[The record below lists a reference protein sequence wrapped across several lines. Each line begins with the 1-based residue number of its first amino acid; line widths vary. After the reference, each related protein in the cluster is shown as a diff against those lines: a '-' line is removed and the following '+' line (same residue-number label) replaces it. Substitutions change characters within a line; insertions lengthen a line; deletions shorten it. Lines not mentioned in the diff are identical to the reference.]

1 MQASLTHHSKTRKSL
16 DVTVPAAEV
25 SAEFGKVISKLAPK
39 VKIPGFRPG
48 KAPKDVLMSRYQR
61 EILSEVAEALVSRHF
76 MAAAASQGA
85 TPISRPALE
94 KVDLQEKVDGTFRVQ
109 FDVAPE
115 VTLPDYKH
123 LPALKKK
130 RIIDEEAVVEHLE
143 ALRQQAAKFVPVEDA
158 AALGHYATLDIKV
171 KPQGMK
177 AMDYKDQVIQLAEG
191 RPFDQEIL
199 GMKVDE
205 TRHFTITIPEGDANK
220 AMAGKPV
227 AYEAVMKDLR
237 SRDLPELT
245 DEFAKDLGDHAD
257 LAALKVFVR
266 KELEEAAERDALSR
280 LHNSFLETLLDA
292 APFEVPASMVSLQL
306 DDYCQEFA
314 EMVSRQ
320 GVDPQKINWEAYRQ
334 SRMKDAERAVRSGYL
349 LQTLGNAEDIQVSDE
364 EIDEEIRS
372 FMEERKV
379 PQPFET
385 FKKQLEERGSVTEI
399 KGRVRTDKIFDH
411 LLTFCTVTEELL
423 DKAAF
428 EALVEQERRREAGM
442 PQARYDAGGV
452 EGGEL
457 EHQEGGAPDSVSAAH
472 VHGPDCD
479 HDHEDVKPAKA
490 AKKAAKAEA
499 DVEAE
504 APAEE
509 APKAKKAPKKAA
521 KAE

>member
-25 SAEFGKVISKLAPK
+25 SAEYGKVLAKLAPK

-48 KAPKDVLMSRYQR
+48 KAPKDVLIHRYQR

-76 MAAAASQGA
+76 IAAATAQGA

-94 KVDLQEKVDGTFRVQ
+94 KVDFKETEDGTFRVQ
-109 FDVAPE
+109 FDVAPD
-115 VTLPDYKH
+115 VALPDYKH

-130 RIIDEEAVVEHLE
+130 RIIDEAAVVEHLE
-143 ALRQQAAKFVPVEDA
+143 ALRQQAAKFIPVEDA

-191 RPFDQEIL
+191 RPFDQEIV

-205 TRHFTITIPEGDANK
+205 TRKFTITIPEADGNK

-237 SRDLPELT
+237 TRELPELG

-257 LAALKVFVR
+257 LEALRAFVR
-266 KELEEAAERDALSR
+266 KDLEEAAERDALAR
-280 LHNSFLETLLDA
+280 LHSSFLETLLDA
-292 APFEVPASMVSLQL
+292 SPFEVPASMVSLQL

-320 GVDPQKINWEAYRQ
+320 GVDPQKINWEAYRN
-334 SRMKDAERAVRSGYL
+334 SRLQDAERAVRSGYL
-349 LQTLGNAEDIQVSDE
+349 LQALGNAEDIQVTDE
-364 EIDEEIRS
+364 EVDTEIRN
-372 FMEERKV
+372 FMEERKIT
-379 PQPFET
+379 QAFEAVR
-385 FKKQLEERGSVTEI
+385 KQMEERGATNEI
-399 KGRVRTDKIFDH
+399 KGRVRTDKIFAH
-411 LLTFCTVTEELL
+411 LLTFCDVQEELL
-423 DKAAF
+423 DKEAF
-428 EALVEQERRREAGM
+428 EALIELERRREAGI
-442 PQARYDAGGV
+442 PSARYDAGGV

-457 EHQEGGAPDSVSAAH
+457 EHQEGGAPASISAAH

-479 HDHEDVKPAKA
+479 HDHEEA
-490 AKKAAKAEA
+490 AAP
-499 DVEAE
+499 E
-504 APAEE
+504 APE
-509 APKAKKAPKKAA
+509 AVKAKRATKKAPK
-521 KAE
+521 AE